1 MAGDDDILVEEL
13 EEEDS
18 NADNA
23 SKGDDALEEEVDASA
38 EGDSDS
44 DSDSDDDDDDDQE
57 AEGGA
62 TVALDVLE
70 AEELEIVESDTTETM
85 LVDEAS
91 EIRAIRRAE
100 MTMDIESGAQR
111 TDEFVC
117 QSCFLVLKT
126 SQRANKRKRLCVD
139 CA

>member
-1 MAGDDDILVEEL
+1 MASDDILVEEVEEQ
-13 EEEDS
+13 EEEV
-18 NADNA
+18 
-23 SKGDDALEEEVDASA
+23 SKGDDALEDEVDAAS
-38 EGDSDS
+38 ED
-44 DSDSDDDDDDDQE
+44 DSDSDDGDDSDGDD
-57 AEGGA
+57 GK

-91 EIRAIRRAE
+91 EIRAIRREE
-100 MTMDIESGAQR
+100 MTLDIESGAQR
-111 TDEFVC
+111 ADEFVC

-126 SQRANKRKRLCVD
+126 SQLANKRKRLCVD